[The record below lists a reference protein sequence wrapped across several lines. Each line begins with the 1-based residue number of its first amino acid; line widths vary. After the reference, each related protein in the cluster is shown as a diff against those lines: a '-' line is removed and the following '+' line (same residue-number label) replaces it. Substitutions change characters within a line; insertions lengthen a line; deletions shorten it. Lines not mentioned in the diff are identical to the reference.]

1 MGRAA
6 TSTRPSWQSRLASAY
21 LRRFVRRHDWG
32 DTWALARRARRHFGL
47 PPALQGLVLRGLA
60 QRPVTVDGVQR
71 GEWIA
76 APGAAPRG
84 VLLYVHGGGYVSCS
98 AATHR
103 AVTAELARRSGLRVL
118 GADYRIAPEAP
129 FPAALDDVLAL
140 YRWLVTTGAPGE
152 PVALAGESAGGGL
165 VLALAQ
171 QARDAGLPMP
181 RCIASL
187 SPWTDLAGTGDSIRA
202 NDGRC
207 ALFRPPNFPAF
218 ARAYLGDASPE
229 DPRAAPLHGD
239 PRGLPPVLLH
249 VGSTEMLLD
258 DARRM
263 HASLLAAGGESRLA
277 VWEDQPHGW
286 HLLAPWVPEAGAAL
300 DDVAGFVRAH
310 VGPSDGNIRH
320 GRDRAPAVASGE

>member
-1 MGRAA
+1 MARGRAGL
-6 TSTRPSWQSRLASAY
+6 TPSWQSRLASAY
-21 LRRFVRRHDWG
+21 LRTFVRRHDWG
-32 DTWALARRARRHFGL
+32 DTPALARRARRHFGM
-47 PPALQGLVLRGLA
+47 PRALQGLVLRGLVH
-60 QRPVTVDGVQR
+60 RPLTLDGVGR

-76 APGAAPRG
+76 APDAAPRG

-103 AVTAELARRSGLRVL
+103 PVTAALARRTGLRVL
-118 GADYRIAPEAP
+118 AADYRVAPEAP

-152 PVALAGESAGGGL
+152 RVALAGESAGGGL
-165 VLALAQ
+165 VLLLAQ

-181 RCIASL
+181 RCIAAL
-187 SPWTDLAGTGDSIRA
+187 SPWTDLAGTGESIRA

-207 ALFRPPNFPAF
+207 ALFRPPNFPDF
-218 ARAYLGDASPE
+218 ARAYLGDESPE
-229 DPRAAPLHGD
+229 DPRASPLYGD
-239 PRGLPPVLLH
+239 LLGLPPVLLH

-263 HASLLAAGGESRLA
+263 HERTVAAGGESRLA

-300 DDVAGFVRAH
+300 DDVARFVRSHA
-310 VGPSDGNIRH
+310 G
-320 GRDRAPAVASGE
+320 